1 MTLREGEIAQ
11 SKRAQE
17 SHQKQTKR
25 HLLHSAALSPLPPTT
40 DIPSQIAP
48 LTEKPRRKPKPK
60 PKQKTKP
67 KKWHKR
73 PNEPLSHLLPE
84 QVLTIAEWRRINR
97 LSERNARRILA
108 DPEKRPKLVQLSP
121 RRYGVRV
128 ADNKAWQ
135 ESRSR

>member
-11 SKRAQE
+11 SKRAH
-17 SHQKQTKR
+17 SHQKQTK
-25 HLLHSAALSPLPPTT
+25 
-40 DIPSQIAP
+40 
-48 LTEKPRRKPKPK
+48 
-60 PKQKTKP
+60 P
-67 KKWHKR
+67 KKRRKR

-84 QVLTIAEWRRINR
+84 QVLTVSEWRSINR

-108 DPEKRPKLVQLSP
+108 DPEKRPKLVQLSA

-128 ADNKAWQ
+128 GDNKAWQ